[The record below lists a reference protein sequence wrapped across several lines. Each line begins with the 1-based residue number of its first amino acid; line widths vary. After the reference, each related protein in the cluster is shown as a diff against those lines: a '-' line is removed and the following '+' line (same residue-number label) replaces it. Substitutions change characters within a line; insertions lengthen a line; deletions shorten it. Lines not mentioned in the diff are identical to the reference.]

1 MFHIKALALGLA
13 LKQVTGNYLET
24 VMVRDSTKAKF
35 VHFYAQKFLKMLF
48 FKINFNASQEHIHE
62 HVSFSDTF
70 MT

>member
-1 MFHIKALALGLA
+1 MFHIKVLALGLA
-13 LKQVTGNYLET
+13 LKQVTGNYLVT
-24 VMVRDSTKAKF
+24 VMVRDSIKAKF

-48 FKINFNASQEHIHE
+48 LINFNASQEHVHQ